1 MRLTAWI
8 NTGLLL
14 GWMCASAHA
23 EIYQWTDADGQTRYS
38 DQPPLNRDYVVKD
51 VNPAPATTLP
61 PAPADE
67 PASEDAIDH
76 PAPEQPTTDPAVLKQ
91 QCSRARERLAFYE
104 RTPAVRVLYKNKS
117 GETVRMTPEE
127 RTSRMSR
134 YRTLSAKSCKSSPAT
149 TR

>member
-1 MRLTAWI
+1 M
-8 NTGLLL
+8 
-14 GWMCASAHA
+14 
-23 EIYQWTDADGQTRYS
+23 
-38 DQPPLNRDYVVKD
+38 PPLRPYPGSLPHRRLNSPEPEKGPDPQMTD
-51 VNPAPATTLP
+51 TLP

-134 YRTLSAKSCKSSPAT
+134 YRTLAAKSCKSSPAT